1 MLLAVAPD
9 ESDRPPAE
17 RRGWDNIQINT
28 YEVVDAYLP
37 MADCAEV
44 MAKLQVRVAKVAVKN
59 QLASLTPTKQRNI
72 VQIFIHFHR
81 VHMG

>member
-28 YEVVDAYLP
+28 YEVVDEYLP

-44 MAKLQVRVAKVAVKN
+44 MAKLRVCGSGGGKEWHQPLNRHA
-59 QLASLTPTKQRNI
+59 
-72 VQIFIHFHR
+72 F
-81 VHMG
+81 